1 MIDIHE
7 EEFDEETG
15 VLDSRITLYNAK
27 KSDVNMHISK
37 YINTKNFSNLSYY
50 YHESLG
56 SKISVN
62 GVDNGDTT
70 YTFKIKVQYSKIDV
84 NVEFVDKFD

>member
-7 EEFDEETG
+7 EDFDEKTG
-15 VLDSRITLYNAK
+15 VLDSHITLYNAK
-27 KSDVNMHISK
+27 KSDINMHISK
-37 YINTKNFSNLSYY
+37 YINRKKFSDLNYY
-50 YHESLG
+50 YCESLG

-84 NVEFVDKFD
+84 NVEFVDRFD